1 MSAEKSQGMTP
12 GASDII
18 IPGGRGAGTFVCEL
32 KRRDRTKGD
41 LRDEQEKF
49 LLAALDAGAFA
60 CIALGVDGAWG
71 AFQEWLSKHVDP
83 QANQ

>member
-18 IPGGRGAGTFVCEL
+18 IPGSPTFVCEL

-49 LLAALDAGAFA
+49 LLAALDVGAFA
-60 CIALGVDGAWG
+60 CIALGVDGAWA